1 VEQFKK
7 PKILVFCDFY
17 LPGYKSG
24 GGMRAM
30 VNMVDRLNDK
40 FDFFIVTR
48 DHDGVSDKNQYTT
61 VKINEWNTVGGAQ
74 VFYLSNDNIRISKI
88 RELILK
94 AKADLIYTNSYFA
107 TLTIYVLQLRKLS
120 LIPNTDIIISPCG
133 ELSEGALRLKAG
145 KKKLFIGFSKISQLY
160 KNIIWKA
167 STELEKA
174 EIEKIKGKGG
184 EIFIAPDLPPVTI
197 LENYKQEAKPAKTSG
212 EANMIFL
219 SRFMRKKNFKW
230 LLEYLPSVK
239 GNLTIDIYGPLE
251 DRDYWDECQ
260 SLIKNLPSNIKVEA
274 KGSIPYE
281 NVNETLFKY
290 HFFILPTVGENFG
303 YVFLEALAVG
313 CPLIISD
320 RTPWLSLE
328 KDEIGW
334 AIPLENPEKWV
345 QILNY
350 CINLDNVNYSKLSSN
365 ARRYASEWLK
375 NSEIE
380 EMTLRV
386 LNYGLENSLT
396 TDAKYSKNSA

>member
-1 VEQFKK
+1 MEQFKK

-30 VNMVDRLNDK
+30 VNMVDRLNEK
-40 FDFFIVTR
+40 FDFYIVTR

-61 VKINEWNTVGGAQ
+61 VKINEWNMVGGAQ
-74 VFYLSNDNIRISKI
+74 VFYLSKDKVRISKI
-88 RELILK
+88 RELIFNV
-94 AKADLIYTNSYFA
+94 KADLIYTNSYFA
-107 TLTIYVLQLRKLS
+107 TLTIYVLQLRKLG
-120 LIPNTDIIISPCG
+120 LIPNINIIISPCG

-184 EIFIAPDLPPVTI
+184 EVFIAPDLPPKSI
-197 LENYKQEAKPAKTSG
+197 IEDYKQELKPRKISG
-212 EANMIFL
+212 EANMVFL

-230 LLEYLPSVK
+230 LLEYLPSIN
-239 GNLTIDIYGPLE
+239 GSLNIDIYGPLE
-251 DRDYWDECQ
+251 DQEYWEECE
-260 SLIKNLPSNIKVEA
+260 SLIKKLPSNIKVEA

-281 NVNETLFKY
+281 EVIQTLFNY
-290 HFFILPTVGENFG
+290 HFFILPTLGENFG
-303 YVFLEALAVG
+303 YVFIEALAVG

-328 KDEIGW
+328 NDEIGW
-334 AIPLENPEKWV
+334 ALPLENPEKWLKT
-345 QILNY
+345 LNY
-350 CINLDNVNYSKLSSN
+350 CINLDNVSYSKLSDN
-365 ARRYASEWLK
+365 ARKYASNWLE

-380 EMTLRV
+380 EMTLSV
-386 LNYGLENSLT
+386 LKYGLESTLG
-396 TDAKYSKNSA
+396 NSAKHSKKMA